1 MLVLL
6 VEDDPAV
13 RAAFAKALSQ
23 AGFDV
28 AVAGDAPAALSQLHK
43 KPDALVCDFCL
54 PGVDGST
61 FYHRVE
67 ETHPE
72 LAERVVFVTG
82 WIGDKNTRNLLA
94 HTTRPV
100 LRKPVEVYD
109 LINAVRAV
117 STQPARSE

>member
-13 RAAFAKALSQ
+13 RLAFAKALTQ

-43 KPDALVCDFCL
+43 NPDAMVCDFCL

-61 FYHRVE
+61 FYHRIQE
-67 ETHPE
+67 SHPD

-82 WIGDKNTRNLLA
+82 WISDKNTRNLLA

-109 LINAVRAV
+109 LINAVRAL
-117 STQPARSE
+117 STPSARSP